1 MNSPALERKR
11 GEFHSG
17 YYGCDSLQQILIVAS
32 PCCMAPTFI
41 AYDLAYVQ
49 EVINSMA
56 GPPEPLVAIWL
67 ILRLSSKYLDQ
78 TSALRHFRCQL
89 TVSF

>member
-1 MNSPALERKR
+1 MKGPALERKR

-17 YYGCDSLQQILIVAS
+17 YYGCDSSQQILIVAS
-32 PCCMAPTFI
+32 PCFVVPTFI

-49 EVINSMA
+49 EVISSMA

-67 ILRLSSKYLDQ
+67 ILRLSSKYLEQ
-78 TSALRHFRCQL
+78 TFVLHVTSD
-89 TVSF
+89 VS